1 LIFSK
6 SDLVKCLVAG
16 VVGACVGSGVTY
28 AIMKHK
34 AKKQQEILNDTD
46 GKGYYTYEEF
56 MSKSEKCSG
65 KKDESEESLE
75 ACKDTD
81 GDDGIMSLPI
91 PKVSDDGYYHYSKKY
106 LLSEMSSLHPV
117 DSDEDDGSDDIDV
130 SPEEIA
136 EGHEILDGDP
146 FGAPSDEDIA
156 LMIAQKKAVDSVD
169 IVKDCSG
176 NAGDNPLMD
185 EPDKALGE
193 LSDVESEDGEE
204 PLFLE
209 PVEVDIDPNEP
220 PSYIGRRT
228 FWQNE
233 PGYEIREW
241 NWYTKDDTVCMS
253 DEMELIDNWKDFM
266 PDDIE
271 EHKGANWLYV
281 RDPKHAVKI
290 VIRCINGGYDTYL
303 KDLED

>member
-1 LIFSK
+1 MP
-6 SDLVKCLVAG
+6 A
-16 VVGACVGSGVTY
+16 
-28 AIMKHK
+28 
-34 AKKQQEILNDTD
+34 
-46 GKGYYTYEEF
+46 
-56 MSKSEKCSG
+56 
-65 KKDESEESLE
+65 
-75 ACKDTD
+75 
-81 GDDGIMSLPI
+81 
-91 PKVSDDGYYHYSKKY
+91 
-106 LLSEMSSLHPV
+106 LHPV

-156 LMIAQKKAVDSVD
+156 LMIAQKKAVDSID
-169 IVKDCSG
+169 IVKNSSE
-176 NAGDNPLMD
+176 NLLMD
-185 EPDKALGE
+185 EPDQALGE

-266 PDDIE
+266 PEDIE
-271 EHKGANWLYV
+271 EHKSANWLYV

>member
-1 LIFSK
+1 MIFSK
-6 SDLVKCLVAG
+6 SDMVKCLVAW

-34 AKKQQEILNDTD
+34 AKKQQEILDDTD

-75 ACKDTD
+75 ESSIT
-81 GDDGIMSLPI
+81 SLPV
-91 PKVSDDGYYHYSKKY
+91 PKVTDDGYYRYSKKY
-106 LLSEMSSLHPV
+106 LLSNMPALHPV

-156 LMIAQKKAVDSVD
+156 LMIAQKKAVDSIDV
-169 IVKDCSG
+169 IKDE
-176 NAGDNPLMD
+176 NPLMD
-185 EPDKALGE
+185 ESEQALGE

-266 PDDIE
+266 PEDIE
-271 EHKGANWLYV
+271 EHKGANWLYI

>member
-1 LIFSK
+1 MIFSK

-16 VVGACVGSGVTY
+16 VVGACIGSGVTY
-28 AIMKHK
+28 TIMKHK
-34 AKKQQEILNDTD
+34 AKKQQEILDDTD

-65 KKDESEESLE
+65 KKDESEETLE
-75 ACKDTD
+75 ESSIT
-81 GDDGIMSLPI
+81 SLPV
-91 PKVSDDGYYHYSKKY
+91 PKVTDDGYYRYSKKY
-106 LLSEMSSLHPV
+106 LLSNMPALHPV

-169 IVKDCSG
+169 VVKDE
-176 NAGDNPLMD
+176 NPLMD
-185 EPDKALGE
+185 KPEQALGE

-204 PLFLE
+204 PLFFE
-209 PVEVDIDPNEP
+209 PIEADIDPNEP

-266 PDDIE
+266 PEDIE

-290 VIRCINGGYDTYL
+290 VVRCVNGGYDTYL